1 MGKTWNGKR
10 WSRVASAG
18 RAALAALALAAL
30 GSCAEPNA
38 VVRLDVSM
46 SATLETDPFA
56 GSGLARLT
64 FVARNDGATVVHLSG
79 CPNAPAYYLDAQ
91 LASWYEVASVGVVCP
106 ANQVTQRIALAP
118 REQVSR
124 SFTVATPGT
133 YRFRLLVDDPNGGSP
148 RVLTSNAL
156 AFR

>member
-1 MGKTWNGKR
+1 MWKL
-10 WSRVASAG
+10 WSERNWPRIATAG
-18 RAALAALALAAL
+18 RAVLVAVGLVAL
-30 GSCAEPNA
+30 GSCADPNA
-38 VVRLDVSM
+38 VVRLDLSM

-56 GSGLARLT
+56 SGGLARLT
-64 FVARNDGATVVHLSG
+64 FVARNDGSSVVYLSG

-106 ANQVTQRIALAP
+106 ANLVSQRIALAP